1 MPQPRRHTCNAQRQ
15 AEYRKRQQTQRQ
27 EECRQR
33 GLPPLSAVPTMPS
46 ATRWNRL
53 LKMVSALL
61 GMLISE
67 MADYADARSET
78 WQQSERGETFAERL
92 DTITELA
99 EQFDTLLA

>member
-1 MPQPRRHTCNAQRQ
+1 MPQPRKHTCNAERQ
-15 AEYRKRQQTQRQ
+15 AEYRQRQQTMRQ

-33 GLPPLSAVPTMPS
+33 GLPPLAAVPTMPS
-46 ATRWNRL
+46 YARWNGL
-53 LKMVSALL
+53 LKMVCALL

-92 DTITELA
+92 DMITQIA
-99 EQFDTLLA
+99 EQLDTLLA

>member
-1 MPQPRRHTCNAQRQ
+1 MPQPRIHTCNAERQ
-15 AEYRKRQQTQRQ
+15 SEYRKRQRIQRQ

-33 GLPPLSAVPTMPS
+33 GLPPLAAVPTMPS
-46 ATRWNRL
+46 SLRWNRL

-92 DTITELA
+92 ETITQIA
-99 EQFDTLLA
+99 EQLDSLLA